1 MHVQDWY
8 ARSATDIKQPPR
20 IRLCRSAS
28 GAPLGGR
35 RPKAAPG
42 GDQYLYVSGLY
53 GPCFGTPM

>member
-28 GAPLGGR
+28 GAPLGGE
-35 RPKAAPG
+35 AAEGRSG
-42 GDQYLYVSGLY
+42 GDQYLYVSGL
-53 GPCFGTPM
+53 